1 MKFFNTP
8 FLSYVYDNSRSGYWN
23 GTNVIHYMY
32 VNIPRDISITV
43 NNKVHT
49 NNVKIDNKPMMPVRF
64 FSNGFSFMRRREMM
78 VIYNTPNPDVNT
90 SHYHRN
96 QQLIMD
102 KYSEIVNHLYC
113 K

>member
-8 FLSYVYDNSRSGYWN
+8 FLSYVYDTSKSGYWGG
-23 GTNVIHYMY
+23 GTNLIHYMY
-32 VNIPRDISITV
+32 VNIPRNISITIDKNNV
-43 NNKVHT
+43 NNFQ
-49 NNVKIDNKPMMPVRF
+49 IYNKPMMSIRF
-64 FSNGFSFMRRREMM
+64 FSNGFCFEKQHKMI
-78 VIYNTPNPDVNT
+78 VIDNAPNPDKNT
-90 SHYHRN
+90 SRYHRN

>member
-8 FLSYVYDNSRSGYWN
+8 FLSYVYDNSRSGYWS
-23 GTNVIHYMY
+23 GTNLIHYMY
-32 VNIPRDISITV
+32 VNIPRDISVTPDA
-43 NNKVHT
+43 NR
-49 NNVKIDNKPMMPVRF
+49 NVTIDKSPQLPIRF
-64 FSNGFSFMRRREMM
+64 FSNGFCFEKQHKMI
-78 VIYNTPNPDVNT
+78 VIDNAPNPDKNT
-90 SHYHRN
+90 SRYHRN